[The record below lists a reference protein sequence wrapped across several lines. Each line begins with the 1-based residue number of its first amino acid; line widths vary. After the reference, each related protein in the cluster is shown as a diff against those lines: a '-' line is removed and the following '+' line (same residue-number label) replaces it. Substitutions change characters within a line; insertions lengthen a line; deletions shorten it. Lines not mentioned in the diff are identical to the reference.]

1 MNCSEAELRT
11 CDSIEMHSS
20 DRTEKLHFH
29 RAGMMR
35 CDRVAVCAGQPLE
48 ETQFS
53 YVPASAA
60 LQVYGCGVLITI
72 GAALC
77 FSSRQR
83 RHLHT
88 TCVDGNAAQFII
100 QSDKLTPGS
109 SMFGKPEHSNL
120 LQPLLPEASV

>member
-1 MNCSEAELRT
+1 MVSTEADMHRYDRANKHT
-11 CDSIEMHSS
+11 CDRAEMP
-20 DRTEKLHFH
+20 T
-29 RAGMMR
+29 
-35 CDRVAVCAGQPLE
+35 CDRAVVCTGQPLE

-88 TCVDGNAAQFII
+88 TCLDSNAAQFIT
-100 QSDKLTPGS
+100 QSDKLTSGS
-109 SMFGKPEHSNL
+109 SIFVKPEDSNV

>member
-1 MNCSEAELRT
+1 MLT
-11 CDSIEMHSS
+11 CDSAAIY
-20 DRTEKLHFH
+20 
-29 RAGMMR
+29 
-35 CDRVAVCAGQPLE
+35 AGQPLE

-88 TCVDGNAAQFII
+88 TCVDGNPAQFIT
-100 QSDKLTPGS
+100 QSDKLTSGS
-109 SMFGKPEHSNL
+109 SIFGKPEDSNV

>member
-1 MNCSEAELRT
+1 MVSTEADMHRYDRANKHT
-11 CDSIEMHSS
+11 CD
-20 DRTEKLHFH
+20 
-29 RAGMMR
+29 RA
-35 CDRVAVCAGQPLE
+35 VVCTGQPLE

-88 TCVDGNAAQFII
+88 TCLDSNAAQFIT
-100 QSDKLTPGS
+100 QSDKLTSGS
-109 SMFGKPEHSNL
+109 SIFVKPEDSNV

>member
-1 MNCSEAELRT
+1 ML
-11 CDSIEMHSS
+11 
-20 DRTEKLHFH
+20 
-29 RAGMMR
+29 R
-35 CDRVAVCAGQPLE
+35 CDRAAVCSGQPLE

-83 RHLHT
+83 RHLQT
-88 TCVDGNAAQFII
+88 ACVDGNAAQFIT
-100 QSDKLTPGS
+100 QTDRLAPGS
-109 SMFGKPEHSNL
+109 SVLGKPEHSNL

>member
-1 MNCSEAELRT
+1 
-11 CDSIEMHSS
+11 
-20 DRTEKLHFH
+20 
-29 RAGMMR
+29 
-35 CDRVAVCAGQPLE
+35 LE

-83 RHLHT
+83 RHLQNT
-88 TCVDGNAAQFII
+88 RADGSSSSQFIL
-100 QSDKLTPGS
+100 QADKLLAGKS
-109 SMFGKPEHSNL
+109 SAGGDDGQESFLE
-120 LQPLLPEASV
+120 PLLPEAAV

>member
-1 MNCSEAELRT
+1 MVSTEAEML
-11 CDSIEMHSS
+11 
-20 DRTEKLHFH
+20 
-29 RAGMMR
+29 R
-35 CDRVAVCAGQPLE
+35 CDRAAVCAGQPLE

-77 FSSRQR
+77 FSSRKR

-88 TCVDGNAAQFII
+88 TCVDGNAAQFIS
-100 QSDKLTPGS
+100 QSDELTPGS
-109 SMFGKPEHSNL
+109 SVFGKPEHSYL